1 MRSKDVRILGIT
13 DIIATGSDIE
23 LINDRIWYNSLN
35 KTISIL

>member
-23 LINDRIWYNSLN
+23 LIND
-35 KTISIL
+35 